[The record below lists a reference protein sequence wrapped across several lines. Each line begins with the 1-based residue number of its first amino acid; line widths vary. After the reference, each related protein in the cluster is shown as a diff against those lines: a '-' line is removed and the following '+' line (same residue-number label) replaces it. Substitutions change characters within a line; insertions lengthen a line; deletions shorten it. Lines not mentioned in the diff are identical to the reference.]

1 MKKILCLLLAMIMLL
16 GMVGC
21 DGSTGGNEDVGGED
35 AYSDKYADRSKTF
48 TLCYYEGGYGVEW
61 LRAVA
66 ADYMDN
72 VNTDVYISMKAS
84 TDNNVAREKI
94 TSQTG
99 TYDLY
104 YIEVDMFNKAAVLE
118 ELTGL
123 LDMEVP
129 GETGVK
135 VRDKIKQQW
144 LDYYEEDGKHYQ
156 MPATN
161 FMGWNWTYN
170 KTLLD
175 ATLGE
180 GQYKLPNTTDEF
192 FALGDTLFNN
202 NVFLTA
208 FAGQD
213 TTGGADYLRYCYEVW
228 FAQMTGMEGYNHYF
242 GCEYNNNGTYELAK
256 ESPKNIEEHKNAIE
270 KTYAVAQTLC
280 QGQNGVE
287 YIHSKA
293 ESLTFLDAQF
303 LLNQGGFRG
312 AQDYPIAFYYNGA
325 SAEKEMSAYVEDG
338 VISQQ
343 DIRVMKMPVMSAI
356 IDRTPSIPDDATLSA
371 VIDYVDGTAAT
382 LPAGVTEEDAAIVA
396 EARNMMAELV
406 CREFVITKNAQNKD
420 DIKQFL
426 AYLTSDR
433 AQKIAAQNCNGLP
446 VLNYGYVANEEDMGF
461 AYSEFTK
468 SVYEILENAIVVD
481 IAKFDK
487 PVSMA
492 LGMSWYRDNT
502 VSGGS
507 LSENLYT
514 KQALTAD
521 KIYQSTLDAFAGTWA
536 DRIEQFL
543 IQQGQ

>member
-1 MKKILCLLLAMIMLL
+1 MKKIICLLLCAIMLL
-16 GMVGC
+16 SLAAC
-21 DGSTGGNEDVGGED
+21 DGSGAGEQGMEEEE
-35 AYSDKYADRSKTF
+35 YIDKYSSRTKTF
-48 TLCYYEGGYGVEW
+48 TLCYYEGGYGADW

-72 VNTDVYISMKAS
+72 VDTDLYISMKAS
-84 TDNNVAREKI
+84 TDNTVAREKI
-94 TSQTG
+94 STQTG

-104 YIEVDMFNKAAVLE
+104 YIEVDMFNKTGVLE
-118 ELTGL
+118 ELSGL

-129 GETGVK
+129 GEAGVK
-135 VRDKIKQQW
+135 VRDKIQQQW

-156 MPATN
+156 LPATN

-180 GQYKLPNTTDEF
+180 GNWKLPNTTDEF
-192 FALGDTLFNN
+192 FAMGETLFNN

-228 FAQMTGMEGYNHYF
+228 FAQMLGMEGYDNYF
-242 GCEYNNNGTYELAK
+242 GCLYDNNGTYELAT
-256 ESPKNIEEHKNAIE
+256 EYPEHIVQNQYAIEE
-270 KTYAVAQTLC
+270 TYRVAQTLC
-280 QGQNGVE
+280 KGQNGAE
-287 YIHSKA
+287 FIHSKA

-325 SAEKEMSAYVEDG
+325 SAEQEMSGYVEDG
-338 VISQQ
+338 IITQQ

-356 IDRTPSIPDDATLSA
+356 ISRTPSIQDDATLSA
-371 VIDYVDGTAAT
+371 VVDYVDGVSAA
-382 LPAGVTEEDAAIVA
+382 LPEGVTEEDAAIVR
-396 EARNMMAELV
+396 EARNMMSELV
-406 CREFVITKNAQNKD
+406 CREFVITKNAQNKE
-420 DIKQFL
+420 DIKKFL

-433 AQKIAAQNCNGLP
+433 AQLIAAQSCNGLP
-446 VLNYGYVANEEDMGF
+446 VLNFGYVPTEEELGF
-461 AYSEFTK
+461 SFTEFTK
-468 SVYEILENAIVVD
+468 SVYNILENAVVVD

-487 PVSMA
+487 PISIS
-492 LGMSWYRDNT
+492 LGLSWYKDTT

-514 KQALTAD
+514 GQALPVD
-521 KIYQSTLDAFAGTWA
+521 KIYQSTLDAYAGNWK
-536 DRIEQFL
+536 DRVEQFL
-543 IQQGQ
+543 VQNGQ

>member
-1 MKKILCLLLAMIMLL
+1 MKKIICLLLAAVMLL
-16 GMVGC
+16 SLAACSGGTTGTGEGM
-21 DGSTGGNEDVGGED
+21 GEEE
-35 AYSDKYADRSKTF
+35 YIDKYSSRPKTV

-72 VNTDVYISMKAS
+72 INTEVYISMKAS

-94 TSQTG
+94 STQTG

-104 YIEVDMFNKAAVLE
+104 YIEVDMFNKTGVLE

-123 LDMEVP
+123 LDMDIP
-129 GETGVK
+129 GEAGVK
-135 VRDKIKQQW
+135 VRDKISQQW
-144 LDYYEEDGKHYQ
+144 LDYYTEDGKIYQ

-180 GQYKLPNTTDEF
+180 GNWKIPNTTDEF
-192 FALGDTLFNN
+192 FAMGDTLFDKS
-202 NVFLTA
+202 VFLTA

-228 FAQMTGMEGYNHYF
+228 FAQMVGMEGYDNYF
-242 GCEYNNNGTYELAK
+242 NCLYNNGGTYELAK
-256 ESPKNIEEHKNAIE
+256 EYPQNIVENKSAIE
-270 KTYAVAQTLC
+270 ATYTVAQTLC
-280 QGQNGVE
+280 QGRGGVE
-287 YIHSKA
+287 YIHSKS

-325 SAEKEMSAYVEDG
+325 SAQQEMASYVADG
-338 VISQQ
+338 IISQQ
-343 DIRVMKMPVMSAI
+343 DIRMMQMPVMSAI
-356 IDRTPSIPDDATLSA
+356 RSRTPSIPDDATLSA
-371 VIDYVDGTAAT
+371 VVDYVDGNAAA
-382 LPAGVTEEDAAIVA
+382 LPEGVTEADAAIIA
-396 EARNMMAELV
+396 EARNMMGELV

-420 DIKQFL
+420 EIKQFL

-433 AQKIAAQNCNGLP
+433 AQLIAAQSCNGLP
-446 VLNYGYVANEEDMGF
+446 VLNYGYVPTEETLGF
-461 AYSEFTK
+461 PVSEFTK
-468 SVYEILENAIVVD
+468 SVYDILSDAVVVD
-481 IAKFDK
+481 IARFDK
-487 PVSMA
+487 PISVF
-492 LGMSWYRDNT
+492 LGLSWYKDST

-514 KQALTAD
+514 GQALTAD
-521 KIYQSTLDAFAGTWA
+521 KIYESTLNAFAGNWK
-536 DRIEQFL
+536 DRVEQYL
-543 IQQGQ
+543 IQSGQ